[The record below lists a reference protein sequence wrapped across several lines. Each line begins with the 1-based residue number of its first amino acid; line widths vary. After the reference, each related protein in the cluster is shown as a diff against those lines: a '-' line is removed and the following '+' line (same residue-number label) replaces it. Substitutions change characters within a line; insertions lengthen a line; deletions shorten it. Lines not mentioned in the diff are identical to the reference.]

1 MYPAMEN
8 AFSIAVFLKNS
19 LQNIKKRLV
28 LLALSLVNIMT
39 FILPLGIFLNKY

>member
-8 AFSIAVFLKNS
+8 AFFHSLFLKNS

-39 FILPLGIFLNKY
+39 FILPFGYLPE

>member
-8 AFSIAVFLKNS
+8 AFSIAVLKNS

-39 FILPLGIFLNKY
+39 FILPFGYLPE

>member
-8 AFSIAVFLKNS
+8 AFFSIPFFLKNS

-39 FILPLGIFLNKY
+39 FILPFGYLPE

>member
-8 AFSIAVFLKNS
+8 AFSIAVFFKNS

-39 FILPLGIFLNKY
+39 FILPFGYLPE

>member
-8 AFSIAVFLKNS
+8 TFFHSCFFENS

-28 LLALSLVNIMT
+28 LLALPLVDIMT
-39 FILPLGIFLNKY
+39 FILSFECLSE

>member
-8 AFSIAVFLKNS
+8 AFFHSRFFLKNS

-39 FILPLGIFLNKY
+39 FILPFGYLPE